1 MARASVATSSLQEVW
16 KSTTSVGVAIATRE
30 ADDGMKETYI
40 VGRYLPQG
48 NWLGEFGKNVG
59 REETK

>member
-1 MARASVATSSLQEVW
+1 MARASVATSSLQVVW

-30 ADDGMKETYI
+30 AERGMKETYI

-48 NWLGEFGKNVG
+48 NMLGYFGKNVG
-59 REETK
+59 REERK